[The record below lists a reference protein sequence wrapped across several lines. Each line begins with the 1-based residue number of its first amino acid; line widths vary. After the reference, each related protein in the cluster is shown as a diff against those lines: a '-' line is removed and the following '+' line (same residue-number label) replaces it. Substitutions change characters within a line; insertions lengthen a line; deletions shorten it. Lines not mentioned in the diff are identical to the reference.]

1 MALAMLWGCGTETTS
16 DGPTAMPRDSASRS
30 TVKMLVQSQNAL
42 KQGGLQTALA
52 LVDSATQRAPQL
64 PDAHFQ
70 RGRVLAELRRF
81 EESNEAYRRVLDLD
95 PDYEGARYNLG
106 NNAYREQEYQRAVRH
121 YRRGLERHPSA
132 RARVSQGRAYVAQ
145 EKVDSAR
152 VAYRTAISLDSTH
165 ALAHA
170 RLGQLYA
177 DQGSTEKALRH
188 SRRALELESE
198 NAKFRYAVG
207 QQLLQLGRPD
217 AAAEHLRKAVEQR
230 PWHQG
235 AHYNLGQALL
245 RLDRSD
251 EAERYLAAADSLEKV
266 QSRIEQLRSQ
276 AQNAPSDV
284 ERWRNLAQA
293 LKEAGRLEEAQ
304 EAYSVAVY
312 LRPKNPVLRNEIAKL
327 AGARGNDEAAISHY
341 QTLLRKN
348 PNYVRGW
355 FNLGVIYARNGQ
367 NERARTAWE
376 RVLEREPGHEQ
387 ARKYLAS
394 LDAN

>member
-1 MALAMLWGCGTETTS
+1 
-16 DGPTAMPRDSASRS
+16 
-30 TVKMLVQSQNAL
+30 MLVQSQNAL
-42 KQGGLQTALA
+42 SEGGLQTALA
-52 LVDSATQRAPQL
+52 LVDSAAQRAPRL

-95 PDYEGARYNLG
+95 PHYEGARYNLG
-106 NNAYREQEYQRAVRH
+106 NNAYRQQAYQRAVRH

-132 RARVSQGRAYVAQ
+132 RTQVAMGRAYVAQ

-152 VAYRTAISLDSTH
+152 VAYEEAIALDSTH

-177 DQGSTEKALRH
+177 DRGSTEQALRH
-188 SRRALELESE
+188 SRRALEREPK

-217 AAAEHLRKAVEQR
+217 AAVEHLRTAVEQR

-235 AHYNLGQALL
+235 SHYNLGQALL
-245 RLDRSD
+245 RLDRGD
-251 EAERYLAAADSLEKV
+251 EAERYLAAADSLEEV

-276 AQNAPSDV
+276 AQNAPSEV
-284 ERWRNLAQA
+284 KRWRTLARA
-293 LKEAGRLEEAQ
+293 LKEAGRLDEA
-304 EAYSVAVY
+304 EDAYSVALY
-312 LRPKNPVLRNEIAKL
+312 LRPQNPVLRNEIAKL
-327 AGARGNDEAAISHY
+327 AGTRGNDEAAISHY
-341 QTLLRKN
+341 RTLLRQN

-355 FNLGVIYARNGQ
+355 FNLGVTYARNGQ
-367 NERARTAWE
+367 REQARNAWQ
-376 RVLEREPGHEQ
+376 RVLEHDPSHEL

-394 LDAN
+394 LKTD